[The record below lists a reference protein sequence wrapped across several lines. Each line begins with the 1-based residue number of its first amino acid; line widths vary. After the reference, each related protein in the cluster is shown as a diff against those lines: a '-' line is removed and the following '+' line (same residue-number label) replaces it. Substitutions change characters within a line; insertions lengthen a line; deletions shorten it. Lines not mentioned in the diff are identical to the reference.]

1 MTNIVQVKP
10 VGISWF
16 NHKHM
21 AVDASPVVNQEDNR
35 VFFCPSDEGI
45 NSANSIF
52 FYIRMCLKMMST
64 PHDNSNKDI

>member
-35 VFFCPSDEGI
+35 FFFLSKWWGDKLCKLY
-45 NSANSIF
+45 IF
-52 FYIRMCLKMMST
+52 LY
-64 PHDNSNKDI
+64 